1 MAKNNT
7 VPTYETDEEVHAA
20 REMHGA
26 AYDRLVE
33 RKAINAPTREEL
45 PDAEL
50 RERVAKVADRKAA
63 KGRVGKKSSGSK
75 RPAKKT
81 LTAKRSSRAKKAKT
95 SNDAPASESASSE

>member
-1 MAKNNT
+1 MTKHS

-33 RKAINAPTREEL
+33 RKAINGPTREEV

-50 RERVAKVADRKAA
+50 RERIAKVSERKAA
-63 KGRVGKKSSGSK
+63 KGKG
-75 RPAKKT
+75 
-81 LTAKRSSRAKKAKT
+81 AKRSRSAKKPITMKAAKRPSRAKKAKT